1 MSTLGHLGLAAV
13 LALTLAATALADRTQ
28 LKPGF
33 NLFSSAQDVELGR
46 KLSRDAERQLPMLNN
61 ARVDDYVN
69 RLGHRLDAYI
79 PQWAPAYPFQYK
91 VVNSS
96 EINAFAL
103 PGGFVYVNRGV
114 IEAADNEA
122 QLAGVMAHETSHVI
136 LRHGTNQASKAY
148 LAQAPLSVLG
158 GMMGS
163 SVGSLMAQLGTGF
176 ALNSVFLRY
185 SRNDETQAD
194 VMGAQILHDAGY
206 DPRAMAQFFEKI
218 QAESKNRPVEFFS
231 DHPNPDHRIGRVDE
245 EVDRLGGPPP
255 NYKTDSPEFQEI
267 KSYLRSLPPAP
278 KASPRSGGGGGRR
291 GVPAEPSLRF
301 VSYEN
306 RLLRLQHPE
315 NWQAYGQGDALTLT
329 PEGGVMDDSR
339 GNAVLARGVIVS
351 LFQPHTDS
359 DRPISL
365 EQATDEL
372 VQNLEHSNSRM
383 SLVRH
388 HEQMRLGGEPALS
401 TYLSNDSPAGGRESD
416 WLVTTMRPDGLLYIV
431 CVAPEREYDSYDRA
445 FRTLV
450 DSVRFR

>member
-1 MSTLGHLGLAAV
+1 MSLCGHLGLAAV

-33 NLFSSAQDVELGR
+33 NLFSSAQEVELGR
-46 KLSRDAERQLPMLNN
+46 KLSRDAERKLPMLND

-69 RLGHRLDAYI
+69 RLGHRLDTYI
-79 PQWAPAYPFQYK
+79 PRWTPPYPFQYK

-136 LRHGTNQASKAY
+136 LRHGTNQASKAS

-158 GMMGS
+158 GVMGS
-163 SVGSLMAQLGTGF
+163 SVGSAVAQLGGGF
-176 ALNSVFLRY
+176 FLNSVFLKY
-185 SRNDETQAD
+185 SRTDETQAD
-194 VMGAQILHDAGY
+194 VMGTQILYDAGY

-218 QAESKNRPVEFFS
+218 QAQSKNHPVEFFS

-245 EVDRLGGPPP
+245 EVDKLGGPPP

-278 KASPRSGGGGGRR
+278 KASPRPGGGGGRGGR
-291 GVPAEPSLRF
+291 PTEPSLRF

-315 NWQAYGQGDALTLT
+315 NWQAYGQGDVVTLT

-339 GNAVLARGVIVS
+339 GEAVLARGVMVNM
-351 LFQPHTDS
+351 FQPHNNS

-365 EQATDEL
+365 EIATDEL
-372 VQNLEHSNSRM
+372 VQSLEHSNSHM

-401 TYLSNDSPAGGRESD
+401 SHLSNDSAAGGRESD
-416 WLVTTMRPDGLLYIV
+416 WLVTAMRPDGLLYIV

-445 FRTLV
+445 FQTLV